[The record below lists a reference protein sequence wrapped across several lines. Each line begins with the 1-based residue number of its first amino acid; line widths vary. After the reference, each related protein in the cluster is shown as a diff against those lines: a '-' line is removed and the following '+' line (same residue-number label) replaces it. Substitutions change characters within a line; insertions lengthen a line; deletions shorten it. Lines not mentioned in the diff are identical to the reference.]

1 MEPTPTVNWILN
13 RVEQTTQRY
22 IEAEEFIQSLPW
34 IVRLF
39 YGKRINRFFINTL
52 DKYNF

>member
-39 YGKRINRFFINTL
+39 CGNRNKQIF
-52 DKYNF
+52 